1 MLLFVLGGPAHSPK
15 RPVAASKQ
23 DCARDPL
30 GALQLDAA
38 VYCSPGR
45 RGREQGVVPDG
56 RRQNT
61 FYHVLFRVVVRP
73 RPPAR
78 LRGGLCQGGARVV
91 PGWCQGTQLSTLTD
105 SSASSE
111 RSRMGW
117 RRGGEEEETWGQ
129 EVRNAR
135 PRQLSL
141 GRGG

>member
-91 PGWCQGTQLSTLTD
+91 PGYATLHPH
-105 SSASSE
+105 
-111 RSRMGW
+111 GLL
-117 RRGGEEEETWGQ
+117 
-129 EVRNAR
+129 
-135 PRQLSL
+135 RQLGAVSDGL
-141 GRGG
+141 EEGWGGGGDVGAGGTER